1 MTPPR
6 ATAEKIELKAEEKST
21 LKVEEKPVKATA
33 KKKADSASIAAQA
46 RAAILKVTGQK
57 PLRPAATTMPH
68 TSTGSMII
76 NQIIGGNPALDGKGQ
91 ICPGFPRRRISEI
104 YGAEASGK
112 STLALSAAV
121 EAQRNGEVVMYLDFE
136 NAIHHGYA
144 QTLGLDFDENKLL
157 LFAPNTLEEGLK
169 MLYVGIK
176 TGVALVIVDSV
187 AAMVTKAEM
196 EKKID
201 DPQRIGELAAAL
213 SRNLPK
219 ITQWLKDSNTAL
231 VLINQTRSIIS
242 SGGHGDPD
250 NSSGG
255 KALKFYMSLR
265 LKLTRIKS
273 EVIKK
278 KDNLTLKE
286 RTIPYGNVVQVKVVK
301 NRLDRTQGTVGEVFI
316 RYGYGLDEYHSV
328 IECAVARRLIKKD
341 GSFLTYGELRFQ
353 GKERFRAYLMQN
365 AGTFTDLR
373 AKVIKVLQESEKL
386 ALEPDEVDENDIVAD
401 MRAELGD
408 DDVFDEGEVEGA
420 LSVVEEEIE

>member
-1 MTPPR
+1 
-6 ATAEKIELKAEEKST
+6 
-21 LKVEEKPVKATA
+21 
-33 KKKADSASIAAQA
+33 
-46 RAAILKVTGQK
+46 
-57 PLRPAATTMPH
+57 
-68 TSTGSMII
+68 MII